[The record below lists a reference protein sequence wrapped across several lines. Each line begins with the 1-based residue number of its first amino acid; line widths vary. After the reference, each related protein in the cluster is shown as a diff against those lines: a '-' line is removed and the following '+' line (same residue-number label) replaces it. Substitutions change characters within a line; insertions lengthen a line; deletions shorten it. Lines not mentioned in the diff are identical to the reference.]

1 MKEIDRKMFE
11 HKDDYLE
18 GSFINY
24 GTINRQPI
32 NRKTGKT
39 GMLPPTIVGK
49 GTIICPDAVV
59 YAGTTIGENCF
70 IADGAS
76 IREGC
81 NIGNNTLIGRMSV
94 VEQNVWIGN
103 NVKINSNVHITGE
116 MSIGN
121 NCFFGPFVSTMND
134 TYMGIDKNVV
144 LRGPTLG
151 HHVYVG
157 GGATILPGVIIVSNV
172 IIGAGALITKNI
184 NESHTVW
191 GSKPAEEIT
200 MKVDYKKLFP
210 GIYTGIKKE
219 DIEEHHAYT

>member
-1 MKEIDRKMFE
+1 MFE
-11 HKDDYLE
+11 HKDDYLA
-18 GSFINY
+18 GSFTNY
-24 GTINRQPI
+24 GTIDRQPI
-32 NRKTGKT
+32 NRRTGKR
-39 GMLPPTIVGK
+39 GMLPPTKVGK
-49 GTIICPDAVV
+49 DTIICPDAVV

-81 NIGNNTLIGRMSV
+81 SIGNNCIVGRMSV

-103 NVKINSNVHITGE
+103 NVQIMSNVHITGE

-134 TYMGIDKNVV
+134 TYMGIDKKVI

-157 GGATILPGVIIVSNV
+157 GGACILPGVVITSNV
-172 IIGAGALITKNI
+172 VIGAGALITKNI
-184 NESHTVW
+184 TLSYTVW
-191 GSKPAEEIT
+191 GCKPAEEIT
-200 MKVDYKKLFP
+200 KKVNWRNIFPDYDF
-210 GIYTGIKKE
+210 E
-219 DIEEHHAYT
+219 IESHHSMV